1 MASLI
6 NSRPSQIKSIILNI
20 WAKTAQSAGG
30 AGADDGD
37 EHTGSNST
45 SRNARLFTALV
56 RSSLHSPSSQP
67 WCSTQSP
74 KRAPLISACKCSAR
88 RPRLYS
94 QVLSAIPEASASDLL
109 DLDLEDLGASE
120 REIWD
125 PEVKSGGATVA
136 PSLVA
141 CKWPPSA
148 CMLIPVSGCMQ
159 IASLI
164 ACL

>member
-20 WAKTAQSAGG
+20 WAKTDQSAGG

-67 WCSTQSP
+67 WN
-74 KRAPLISACKCSAR
+74 AR
-88 RPRLYS
+88 LFTAL
-94 QVLSAIPEASASDLL
+94 VLHAIPEASASDLCMQVL
-109 DLDLEDLGASE
+109 STAPHAPLPTGAVRDPRSE
-120 REIWD
+120 R
-125 PEVKSGGATVA
+125 
-136 PSLVA
+136 L
-141 CKWPPSA
+141 
-148 CMLIPVSGCMQ
+148 
-159 IASLI
+159 
-164 ACL
+164 